1 MAVALPSTEEI
12 NRAAERLLRAAA
24 ANGELPT
31 PVDRLL
37 EAANLRQGDD
47 EVFDEETLARAPRA
61 IRDKIRGLGLLKK
74 VRAALGR
81 NERLVYLNPAVEN
94 AGRRN
99 FIALHEVG
107 HDILEWQREL
117 VYVDD
122 DMTLSWST
130 RTRFEREANQ
140 AAAELLFQR
149 ELFAQIASDYRIG
162 IATVIELAQNFG
174 GSIQASLRRYV
185 ETHRRAVAGVVCEIS
200 PVSIEPLTFR
210 RNEAMG
216 STEWRKDFES
226 PDQWPARLDV
236 KLFSFLEVAR
246 RAGREGVPIAGE
258 FQWPTLNNEPKKV
271 RFEVFSNS
279 YRLLVLMWL
288 PRREFLKTKTTM
300 AKQ

>member
-1 MAVALPSTEEI
+1 MAVALPSTEQI
-12 NRAAERLLRAAA
+12 NAAAERLLKVAA
-24 ANGELPT
+24 ANGVLPT
-31 PVDRLL
+31 PVDKLL
-37 EAANLRQGDD
+37 DAANLRQGDD
-47 EVFDEETLARAPRA
+47 DVFDEETLARAPRA
-61 IRDKIRGLGLLKK
+61 IREKIRGLGLLKK

-107 HDILEWQREL
+107 HDILEWQRDL
-117 VYVDD
+117 VYIDD

-149 ELFAQIASDYRIG
+149 DLFASIASDYRIS
-162 IATVIELAQNFG
+162 IATVIEMAQMFG

-185 ETHRRAVAGVVCEIS
+185 ETHRHAVAGVVCEIS
-200 PVSIEPLTFR
+200 PVSTEPLAFR
-210 RNEAMG
+210 RNEAMC
-216 STEWRKDFES
+216 SREWMQEFES
-226 PDQWPARLDV
+226 PAQWPARLDV

-246 RAGREGVPIAGE
+246 RAGREGIPLAGE
-258 FQWPTLNNEPKKV
+258 FQWPTLRSEQKRL
-271 RFEVFSNS
+271 RFEIFSNS
-279 YRLLVLMWL
+279 YRLLVLMWV

-300 AKQ
+300 STT